1 MSPLVTPVLSFLHRV
16 GGKASI
22 MSVAAQ
28 ELDYIQPASDHRTG
42 LCPVMVIDSQPLVR
56 AGLVSLIE
64 THLGRGSV
72 CFSGSTVREALFS
85 GRILNGLCAVLGTR
99 RDDPTGQEIESIAA
113 FAMHGIDVLVL
124 VDDPSAQSLEA
135 AMVAGAKGYL
145 DKATSS
151 QEFVHAVQQI
161 ASGHAYLS
169 GNNVTRNE
177 SRLPTRVHLS
187 DQERRA
193 LVLYASGMTQ
203 VVVARRMGIAPNTAK
218 HYLDRVRDKYSNV
231 GVRARTKL
239 ELYALARAE
248 GLLP

>member
-1 MSPLVTPVLSFLHRV
+1 
-16 GGKASI
+16 
-22 MSVAAQ
+22 
-28 ELDYIQPASDHRTG
+28 
-42 LCPVMVIDSQPLVR
+42 MVIESQALVR

-72 CFSGSTVREALFS
+72 CFSGSTAREALFS
-85 GRILNGLCAVLGTR
+85 GRSLSGTCAVLGTR

-135 AMVAGAKGYL
+135 ATVAGAKGYL

-151 QEFVHAVQQI
+151 QEFIQAVQLI
-161 ASGHAYLS
+161 TSRHPCLPFNNGMRNASQ
-169 GNNVTRNE
+169 
-177 SRLPTRVHLS
+177 LPTRVHLS

-193 LVLYASGMTQ
+193 LVLYASGLTQ
-203 VVVARRMGIAPNTAK
+203 VVVARRMGISPNTAK
-218 HYLDRVRDKYSNV
+218 HYLDRVRDKNSNI

>member
-1 MSPLVTPVLSFLHRV
+1 
-16 GGKASI
+16 
-22 MSVAAQ
+22 
-28 ELDYIQPASDHRTG
+28 
-42 LCPVMVIDSQPLVR
+42 MVIESQALVR

-72 CFSGSTVREALFS
+72 CFSGSTAREALFS
-85 GRILNGLCAVLGTR
+85 GRSLSGTCAVLGTR

-135 AMVAGAKGYL
+135 ATVAGAKGYL

-151 QEFVHAVQQI
+151 QEFIQAVQLI
-161 ASGHAYLS
+161 TSRHPCLPFNNGMRNASQ
-169 GNNVTRNE
+169 
-177 SRLPTRVHLS
+177 LPTRVHLS

-193 LVLYASGMTQ
+193 LVLYASGLTQ
-203 VVVARRMGIAPNTAK
+203 VVVARRMGTSPNTAK
-218 HYLDRVRDKYSNV
+218 HYLDRVRDKNSNI

>member
-1 MSPLVTPVLSFLHRV
+1 M
-16 GGKASI
+16 AI
-22 MSVAAQ
+22 AAP
-28 ELDYIQPASDHRTG
+28 ELDFNQPTEHHRTG
-42 LCPVMVIDSQPLVR
+42 LRQVMVIESQALVR

-72 CFSGSTVREALFS
+72 CFSGSTAREALFS
-85 GRILNGLCAVLGTR
+85 GRSLKGRCAVLGTR

-135 AMVAGAKGYL
+135 AIVAGAKGYL

-151 QEFVHAVQQI
+151 QEFIQAVQLI
-161 ASGHAYLS
+161 TS
-169 GNNVTRNE
+169 GNPCLPFNNGMRNANQ
-177 SRLPTRVHLS
+177 LPTRVHLS

-193 LVLYASGMTQ
+193 LVLYASGLTQ
-203 VVVARRMGIAPNTAK
+203 VVVARRMGISPNTAK
-218 HYLDRVRDKYSNV
+218 HYLDRVRDKYSNI

>member
-1 MSPLVTPVLSFLHRV
+1 M
-16 GGKASI
+16 AI
-22 MSVAAQ
+22 AAP
-28 ELDYIQPASDHRTG
+28 ELDFDQPPAHHRNG
-42 LCPVMVIDSQPLVR
+42 LCQVIVIESQALVR

-72 CFSGSTVREALFS
+72 CFSGSTAREALFS
-85 GRILNGLCAVLGTR
+85 GRSLNGTCAVLGTR

-135 AMVAGAKGYL
+135 ATVAGAKGYL

-151 QEFVHAVQQI
+151 QEFIQAVQLI
-161 ASGHAYLS
+161 TS
-169 GNNVTRNE
+169 GNPCLPFNNGMRNANQ
-177 SRLPTRVHLS
+177 LPTRVHLS

-193 LVLYASGMTQ
+193 LVLYASGLTQ
-203 VVVARRMGIAPNTAK
+203 VVVARRMGISPNTAK
-218 HYLDRVRDKYSNV
+218 HYLDRVRDKYSNI

>member
-1 MSPLVTPVLSFLHRV
+1 MSPLVTP
-16 GGKASI
+16 
-22 MSVAAQ
+22 
-28 ELDYIQPASDHRTG
+28 ELDFNQPPAHHRTG
-42 LCPVMVIDSQPLVR
+42 LCQVMVIESQALVR

-72 CFSGSTVREALFS
+72 CFSGSTAREALFS
-85 GRILNGLCAVLGTR
+85 GRSLSGTCAVLGTR
-99 RDDPTGQEIESIAA
+99 RDDPTGQEIKSIAA

-135 AMVAGAKGYL
+135 ATVAGSEGYL

-151 QEFVHAVQQI
+151 QEFIQAVQLI
-161 ASGHAYLS
+161 TSRHPCLPFNNGMRNASQ
-169 GNNVTRNE
+169 
-177 SRLPTRVHLS
+177 LPTRVHLS

-193 LVLYASGMTQ
+193 LVLYASGLTQ
-203 VVVARRMGIAPNTAK
+203 VVVARRMGISPNTAK
-218 HYLDRVRDKYSNV
+218 HYLDRVRDKNSNI

>member
-1 MSPLVTPVLSFLHRV
+1 
-16 GGKASI
+16 
-22 MSVAAQ
+22 MSVAVS
-28 ELDYIQPASDHRTG
+28 ELDYVQHPSDHRMG

-72 CFSGSTVREALFS
+72 CFSGSTAREALFS
-85 GRILNGLCAVLGTR
+85 GRSLNGLCAVLGTR

-113 FAMHGIDVLVL
+113 FAMHGVDVLVL

-135 AMVAGAKGYL
+135 ATVAGAKGYL

-151 QEFVHAVQQI
+151 QEFVHAVQLI
-161 ASGHAYLS
+161 ASGHPCMPGDNRAS
-169 GNNVTRNE
+169 TAT
-177 SRLPTRVHLS
+177 RLPTRVHLS

-203 VVVARRMGIAPNTAK
+203 VVVARRMGISPNTAK

>member
-1 MSPLVTPVLSFLHRV
+1 M
-16 GGKASI
+16 SI
-22 MSVAAQ
+22 MSIAAP
-28 ELDYIQPASDHRTG
+28 ELDLNQRSLQHRSG

-64 THLGRGSV
+64 THLGRGIV

-85 GRILNGLCAVLGTR
+85 GQSLEGLCAVLGTR
-99 RDDPTGQEIESIAA
+99 RDDPSGQEIESIAA

-135 AMVAGAKGYL
+135 ATVAGAKGYL

-151 QEFVHAVQQI
+151 KEFIHAVQQI
-161 ASGHAYLS
+161 ASGYPCMP
-169 GNNVTRNE
+169 GNNGAP
-177 SRLPTRVHLS
+177 SAGRLPTRVHLS